1 MEHVNPRALKVV
13 KANDL
18 IRAGYKL
25 AKREQIFI
33 LYLIGKL
40 DSINQSDFTDF
51 KLTYRQVEG
60 IFNFNGK
67 RRVRKR
73 SEVFTL
79 IDNLNKAP
87 IYWEDIEDAVKV
99 NRLSSV
105 SYKKKTDTFTL
116 RIDPALKPFL
126 LHLEEFFTEYYYKYI
141 SQLELSASFRLYEL
155 FKSYHSGNKVI
166 EKIYSI
172 EDLKFRL

>member
-1 MEHVNPRALKVV
+1 MNLTNPQEITNLKVV
-13 KANDL
+13 KSNEL

-40 DSINQSDFTDF
+40 DSINQLDFTDF
-51 KLTYRQVEG
+51 ELTYKQVES
-60 IFNFNGK
+60 IFNFDGK

-73 SEVFTL
+73 NEVFTL

-87 IYWEDIEDAVKV
+87 IYWENSEDAVKV
-99 NRLSSV
+99 NWLSSV
-105 SYKKKTDTFTL
+105 SYNKKTDVFIL

-126 LHLEEFFTEYYYKYI
+126 LHLEEFFANFGEVG
-141 SQLELSASFRLYEL
+141 SSSVLVE
-155 FKSYHSGNKVI
+155 
-166 EKIYSI
+166 
-172 EDLKFRL
+172 